1 MEDPQ
6 REQYVYTYTYQSD
19 GDGGQTPQ
27 SNTVKVTT
35 TVEEETTP
43 DGTKVVRKKEES
55 QQVSKV
61 TKIQTITRVHRHLI
75 DPITGEIIR
84 QDDPRYQALIN
95 EYGEPNATWSDEQ
108 VFYEGNGPT
117 NGLTTSHVST
127 TTNGISP
134 TSSQHKSQERTRSRT
149 EESSSA
155 RSSQR
160 STHRQ
165 HEFDQVDHRT
175 DRSTYADIETVMN
188 NGTSSSAALRRKGV
202 SPLGQGNFATGL
214 SGTDKT
220 IGRLIDPNENRYSNG
235 THSSGRTSVQKYAK
249 NTGTSTNGYTTDIV
263 TSTTRPADMT
273 RYLTNNEP
281 ENNKISNDEQIIDYD
296 PNDPNLV
303 DEPYLDVENPYEGLG
318 PGREDIGRGLT
329 ATAGRQ
335 SPDSIG
341 HAPPGYS
348 EDYGTLSR
356 LYAPYGGEDD
366 FRNRSPSIDTE
377 FREQRWRDPDLQE
390 VIEYLA
396 HTSDVIKENAAAY
409 LQHLCYNDDGI
420 KAKTRALN
428 GIAYLVALLEHE
440 KSEIQKNACGALRN
454 LCYGKRNDENKL
466 ELKNRGGIPA
476 LIRLLRRTP
485 FEDVREAVTAV
496 LWNAS
501 SSVALKGQIL
511 DDGLMVLVKNIIIPF
526 SGWDPDP
533 NQRLNPQ
540 GKFPAVFKN
549 ATGILRNCSS
559 ADYDGRRKMRDCD
572 GFIPALL
579 HAVNSS
585 LQSNEIDN
593 KSIENCMC
601 ILRNL
606 SYKLQEIIDRDYD
619 KNYPAMAAAVASSTS
634 SSWSVNPTHHDDKIK
649 TGCMG
654 SKRKPK
660 QLQQQQ
666 QQQQQY
672 LQNQLNN
679 RQQRE
684 QSREPPSNIYAILAP
699 REGRPVELLWQTD
712 VIGTYV
718 HLLRHSSNPDTLE
731 ATAGCIQNLT
741 ACYWKPS
748 NDLRAEVRKARGLP
762 ELVDLLHVDECDA
775 VVNVSAIALRNLA
788 IDPTNRE
795 VLGTYAMKDL
805 IDVLPKQTDQR
816 RRHSDETIAS
826 VLAAINEI
834 IRVNDAHAKSLF
846 EKEGV
851 QRMIFIMNSKPHTFN
866 SKVIKYT
873 AHVLSTMWKHRSLQE
888 LYKKHGYKESDFI
901 HHRLLN
907 SKSLTSSPQSTL
919 HRPRGDLGQ
928 PTSYLSKGKQIV
940 RPQKHGGGE
949 EYRMRKMNQS
959 VENLPRPYGDG
970 ILPTRDP
977 HADLYATVHK
987 HRPQQVQSTWDHS
1000 TSPDSWV

>member
-19 GDGGQTPQ
+19 GDSGQTPQ

-61 TKIQTITRVHRHLI
+61 TKIQKITRVHRHLI
-75 DPITGEIIR
+75 DPITGEIIN
-84 QDDPRYQALIN
+84 QDNPRYQILIN
-95 EYGEPNATWSDEQ
+95 EYGEPNATWSDEK
-108 VFYEGNGPT
+108 VFYDGNEPI
-117 NGLTTSHVST
+117 NGLITSSHPST
-127 TTNGISP
+127 TTNGTSP
-134 TSSQHKSQERTRSRT
+134 TSSQRKTQDRTRSHT

-160 STHRQ
+160 STTHRQ
-165 HEFDQVDHRT
+165 WEFDQIDHRS
-175 DRSTYADIETVMN
+175 DHNAYADIGTVMN
-188 NGTSSSAALRRKGV
+188 NGTPTLSSLRRKDA
-202 SPLGQGNFATGL
+202 SPLRQEGHDYFTTEE
-214 SGTDKT
+214 SGIDKT
-220 IGRLIDPNENRYSNG
+220 IGRLIDSNENRYSN
-235 THSSGRTSVQKYAK
+235 SSAIPGQKYGKHA
-249 NTGTSTNGYTTDIV
+249 SITNGYSRDVVTT
-263 TSTTRPADMT
+263 TTRPADMT

-318 PGREDIGRGLT
+318 SGRTDIGRSLLPT
-329 ATAGRQ
+329 LERH

-348 EDYGTLSR
+348 ENYGTLSR

-390 VIEYLA
+390 VVEYLA

-409 LQHLCYNDDGI
+409 LQHLCFNDDGI

-440 KSEIQKNACGALRN
+440 KPEIQKNACGALRN

-466 ELKNRGGIPA
+466 ELKKCGGLAA

-501 SSVALKGQIL
+501 SSLTLKGEIL

-526 SGWDPDP
+526 SGWNPDP

-540 GKFPAVFKN
+540 GKFPPVFKN

-559 ADYDGRRKMRDCD
+559 ANYDGRRKMRECD

-585 LQSNEIDN
+585 LQSLNEIDN
-593 KSIENCMC
+593 KAIENSMC

-606 SYKLQEIIDRDYD
+606 SYKLQEIVDRDYD
-619 KNYPAMAAAVASSTS
+619 KNYPAMAAVVAGTAS
-634 SSWSVNPTHHDDKIK
+634 SSWSVNPSHHDEKIK

-654 SKRKPK
+654 SKKKPK
-660 QLQQQQ
+660 QL
-666 QQQQQY
+666 QQQQY

-684 QSREPPSNIYAILAP
+684 QSHEPSNIYAILAP
-699 REGRPVELLWQTD
+699 REGRPVELLWQPE

-775 VVNVSAIALRNLA
+775 VVNASAIALRNLA
-788 IDPTNRE
+788 IDPTNSE
-795 VLGTYAMKDL
+795 VLSNYAMKDL
-805 IDVLPKQTDQR
+805 VEALPDQKQQHP
-816 RRHSDETIAS
+816 RHSDETIAS

-834 IRVNDAHAKSLF
+834 IRVNDTHAKSLF

-873 AHVLSTMWKHRSLQE
+873 AHVLSTMWKHRSLHE

-940 RPQKHGGGE
+940 RPQKHAGSEVYG
-949 EYRMRKMNQS
+949 MRKVNPS
-959 VENLPRPYGDG
+959 VENFPRPYGNG
-970 ILPTRDP
+970 TLNRDP

-1000 TSPDSWV
+1000 ASPDSWV